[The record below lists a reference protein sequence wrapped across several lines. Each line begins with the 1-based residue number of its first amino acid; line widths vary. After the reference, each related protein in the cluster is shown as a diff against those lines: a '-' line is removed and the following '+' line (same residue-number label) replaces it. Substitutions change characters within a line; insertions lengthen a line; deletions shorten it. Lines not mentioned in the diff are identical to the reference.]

1 MPLDVPDGERCFLDA
16 NILYYCF
23 VETPPLSDVCRR
35 LLQRVQNGD
44 VVALTDARALS
55 DCAHKT
61 MLAEVSQRFGRTRE
75 RLVG

>member
-23 VETPPLSDVCRR
+23 VEVPLVSEACPHFM
-35 LLQRVQNGD
+35 QRVENGD
-44 VVALTDARALS
+44 VEAVTDTRALS

-61 MLAEVSQRFGRTRE
+61 MLAG
-75 RLVG
+75 